1 MARTVPRTRSAP
13 TTSTAAPGVGRA
25 RARLQARRRAAGL
38 IAAALPLA
46 VCGTATGSGSSGTKK
61 AAADTQQALTQYPAG
76 KRPEAPMLS
85 GETINGDRLD
95 LADLRGKVI
104 VLNVWGSWCAPCR
117 AEAPDLKKASE
128 ETYDLGVRFV
138 GINTRDND
146 AAARAFER
154 NYGITYP
161 SFRDPDGKLLLRFDG
176 RIPLSAVPST
186 VLVDRD
192 GRIAARII
200 GRTTYTTLSELVT
213 DLAAEENAE
222 ETKETGGG
230 AAR

>member
-1 MARTVPRTRSAP
+1 MARTAPRTRSAP
-13 TTSTAAPGVGRA
+13 TTSTAAQGVGRA
-25 RARLQARRRAAGL
+25 RARLRAASL
-38 IAAALPLA
+38 IGTVLLLAA
-46 VCGTATGSGSSGTKK
+46 CGTGTGSDSSGTKK

-76 KRPEAPMLS
+76 KRPAAPMLS

-154 NYGITYP
+154 SYGITYP

-200 GRTTYTTLSELVT
+200 GRTTYTTLRELVKV
-213 DLAAEENAE
+213 LAAEEN
-222 ETKETGGG
+222 KETGGG